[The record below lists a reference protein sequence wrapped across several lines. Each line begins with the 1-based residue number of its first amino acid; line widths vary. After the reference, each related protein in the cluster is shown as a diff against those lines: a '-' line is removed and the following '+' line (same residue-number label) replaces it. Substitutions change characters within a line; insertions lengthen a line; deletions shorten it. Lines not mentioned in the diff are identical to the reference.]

1 MRYQVQ
7 KTTIIVKT
15 STVSPSENAIT
26 NISFL
31 RHNRLYL
38 SFIICIYHNNLSS
51 FKCKTCN
58 MNFEDKQHLENHK
71 KVHGRKAK
79 VYEYGDPE
87 FTKDRLRG

>member
-1 MRYQVQ
+1 M
-7 KTTIIVKT
+7 KNFIT
-15 STVSPSENAIT
+15 SLSYAIM
-26 NISFL
+26 N
-31 RHNRLYL
+31 LYL
-38 SFIICIYHNNLSS
+38 PFTIHIYHNNLSS

-71 KVHGRKAK
+71 KVHGRKSK